1 MPSHKFH
8 RRKGGWEVR
17 TLASLSQRYG
27 ARMARIL
34 EALQAHKEG
43 VGADVLSAI
52 GKVTKYRVA
61 GFVKVL
67 RGEGFTV
74 EYTTRWKRDSYTG
87 LMRKHGYYRLDW

>member
-1 MPSHKFH
+1 M
-8 RRKGGWEVR
+8 R
-17 TLASLSQRYG
+17 TLSNLGSRDG

-43 VGADVLSAI
+43 VGADVLAAW

-74 EYTTRWKRDSYTG
+74 EYSTKWERDGRTGVKR
-87 LMRKHGYYRLDW
+87 LHGYYRLDW

>member
-1 MPSHKFH
+1 M
-8 RRKGGWEVR
+8 R

-43 VGADVLSAI
+43 VGADVLSDL